1 MSSSWRGSNVR
12 RPEGT
17 AAGGGALDVDENPAY
32 HGRDAATGSNRM
44 TRGALSAAALAAVC
58 LLLTASMGAAST
70 TATDATSSAKLRGD
84 LAALVAGRQALDRR
98 IPGLIAGYQASEIP
112 YFAVLSE
119 PDDAAHQAK
128 LTALGARV
136 LRAYRSVNAF
146 ALASSPSVVQQVAA
160 LSWVKWMAPVEV
172 VTALDHEV
180 DQSKATTFDVGA
192 PEQWDNGLTGSGVRI
207 AVLDTGLDSTHQDLD
222 DLDFRNWSNPLLNPP
237 KVVESRNFVGGVCSP
252 AGTTDGH
259 GHGTHV
265 AGIATGTGEGVPLE
279 SSDDGKYTGIAPGA
293 ELAVGKVLTDAGAG
307 VNSDLVAAMEWA
319 ALPANDPSGCAVG
332 ANIVN
337 MSIGSEARPTRL
349 NSDSDVDF
357 VSYVLDHLAVK
368 YGTLFVA
375 AVGNSGPFVGSALEA
390 PGSSAQALSVA
401 ATAKDY
407 DVNHDDTLSGDT
419 CAGWQHPG
427 SANNCSAGVGDQ
439 PPSIDSFSSRGP
451 SGDVWL
457 RPDIAA
463 PGYNIVSAQASTG
476 TALAGNDLDIGTR
489 SDPLYATAS
498 GTSMATP
505 ATVGSAA
512 LVLQAYRR
520 AYGSSNPS
528 GSSGVTGLT
537 APAYA
542 LLRAA
547 LMNTA
552 GSDLYEARWILT
564 TGNSPPPLPCPPEID
579 PFSVFCSFK
588 DIIISAAAGSLTL
601 YEVRNGAADPYVGP
615 LAEGAGKLNIGRAI
629 AALRDGVVAYSAA
642 SGSGADAGTGHRD
655 LQGSWQIGAIAAGS
669 SQTQRFVLH
678 SAPSAPNVTAGF
690 TYDAGHHPS
699 DSSGAIPASWI
710 TLPPSTSVPS
720 GGDALAN
727 FTVTVP
733 STASAGTYTGA
744 VLVLLSTGKVLR
756 LPVFASVALHDTDP
770 SVENTGLQ
778 ARIDSAHDVF
788 AKDNTTWPS
797 AAGTPGTGAN
807 ADWLVYPVELAADLG
822 EARFSVYDAAAGD
835 ETYDLYLYD
844 SRFDLI
850 TSTHPF
856 VSAGVTD
863 TNANNARGPSRY
875 LSPQQLALSAPAGG
889 RYYLAVNRAKIG
901 GTTTGDFG
909 AFVLKLD
916 EIRRADVSLTIAD
929 SPDPVLVGQDLTY
942 TLKIANGGPQGA
954 TDVVVIDPLPASA
967 ALVSAT
973 ATQGSCTQTSTV
985 TCRLGSVSSGASV
998 TVTIKVRPT
1007 AEGTLT
1013 NQATVAAAETD
1024 PAPGNNTAAATTTV
1038 KSAGDLSVTQTDNP
1052 DPAHIG
1058 QSLTYTLVVGNTGS
1072 TATGVTLTD
1081 NLPKNAGFGS
1091 VATTQGTCAA
1101 KPEKRVVTCSLGNL
1115 AGGAAATVTIV
1126 VKPTTKGTITNV
1138 ASVKAQSPVDPNTKN
1153 NSSSENTT
1161 VKP

>member
-1 MSSSWRGSNVR
+1 
-12 RPEGT
+12 
-17 AAGGGALDVDENPAY
+17 
-32 HGRDAATGSNRM
+32 M
-44 TRGALSAAALAAVC
+44 TRGALPAAALAAAC
-58 LLLTASMGAAST
+58 LLLGASTGAAST
-70 TATDATSSAKLRGD
+70 TATDATGSAKLRGD
-84 LAALVAGRQALDRR
+84 LAALVSGAQVLDRR
-98 IPGLIAGYQASEIP
+98 IPGLIAGYQAGEIP

-119 PDDAAHQAK
+119 PDDAAHQAT

-146 ALASSPSVVQQVAA
+146 ALASSPSIVQQVAA

-172 VTALDHEV
+172 VTALADHEV

-192 PEQWDNGLTGSGVRI
+192 PEQWDNKLTGSGVRI

-222 DLDFRNWSNPLLNPP
+222 DLDFRNWSSPLNPP

-265 AGIATGTGEGVPLE
+265 AGIATGTGEGVPLDA
-279 SSDDGKYTGIAPGA
+279 SDDGKYAGIAPGA
-293 ELAVGKVLTDAGAG
+293 QLAVAKVLTDAGAG

-319 ALPANDPSGCAVG
+319 AMPADPAGCAVG
-332 ANIVN
+332 ASIVN

-375 AVGNSGPFVGSALEA
+375 AVGNSGPFIGSALEA
-390 PGSSAQALSVA
+390 PGSAAQALSVA
-401 ATAKDY
+401 AAAKDY
-407 DVNHDDTLSGDT
+407 DLNHDDTLSGDT

-427 SANNCSAGVGDQ
+427 SPRNDCRDGVGTQ

-463 PGYNIVSAQASTG
+463 PGYNIVSAQAATG
-476 TALAGNDLDIGTR
+476 TALAGNDLDRGTR
-489 SDPLYATAS
+489 FDPLYATAS

-512 LVLQAYRR
+512 LVLQAYRT
-520 AYGSSNPS
+520 AYGGSNPS
-528 GSSGVTGLT
+528 GGSGVTGLT

-564 TGNSPPPLPCPPEID
+564 TDASTPLPPCPPEID
-579 PFSVFCSFK
+579 PFSVFCSFASLIT
-588 DIIISAAAGSLTL
+588 DAVQGGFGSLTL

-615 LAEGAGKLNIGRAI
+615 LAEGAGKLQIGRAI
-629 AALRDGVVAYSAA
+629 SALRDGVVAYSAA
-642 SGSGADAGTGHRD
+642 SGTGADAGTGHRD
-655 LQGSWQIGAIAAGS
+655 FQGSWQIGAIAAGS

-678 SAPSAPNVTAGF
+678 AAPRTGPVTAGF
-690 TYDAGHHPS
+690 ADNAGHPS
-699 DSSGAIPASWI
+699 DSSSAIPASWI
-710 TLPPSTSVPS
+710 TLPGTVSVPRA
-720 GGDALAN
+720 GDALVD
-727 FTVTVP
+727 FTVAVP
-733 STASAGTYTGA
+733 STAPAGTYTGA
-744 VLVLLSTGKVLR
+744 VLVGLSTGKVLR
-756 LPVFASVALHDTDP
+756 IPVFASVALHDTDP
-770 SVENTGLQ
+770 SVANTGPQ
-778 ARIDSAHDVF
+778 ARIASAHDVF
-788 AKDNTTWPS
+788 GKDNTTWPS

-807 ADWLVYPVELAADLG
+807 ADWLVYPVELAAGLG

-844 SRFDLI
+844 SKFDLI

-856 VSAGVTD
+856 ASAGVTD
-863 TNANNARGPSRY
+863 VNANNARGPSTQA
-875 LSPQQLALSAPAGG
+875 SPEQLALNAPAGG

-901 GTTTGDFG
+901 GTTSGDFG

-916 EIRRADVSLTIAD
+916 EIRRADVSLAIAD
-929 SPDPVLVGQDLTY
+929 SPDPVLAGQDLTY
-942 TLKIANGGPQGA
+942 TLTAANSGPEAATGVTVTDTLPAGA
-954 TDVVVIDPLPASA
+954 TFVSA
-967 ALVSAT
+967 APGCTGTTTVSC
-973 ATQGSCTQTSTV
+973 S
-985 TCRLGSVSSGASV
+985 LGSIDSGSSAAA
-998 TVTIKVRPT
+998 TIKVRPT
-1007 AEGTLT
+1007 SSGTLT
-1013 NQATVAAAETD
+1013 NQATVSSNETD
-1024 PAPGNNTAAATTTV
+1024 PNPANNTATATTTV
-1038 KSAGDLSVTQTDNP
+1038 NPAADLAVTQTDSP
-1052 DPAHIG
+1052 DPVHVG
-1058 QSLTYTLVVGNTGS
+1058 QSLTYTIKVTNSGS

-1081 NLPKNAGFGS
+1081 NLPKNAGFAS
-1091 VATTQGTCAA
+1091 AATTQGNCSA
-1101 KPEKRVVTCSLGNL
+1101 KPEKQLVTCGLGNL

-1126 VKPTTKGTITNV
+1126 VKPTVKGTITNV

-1153 NSSSENTT
+1153 NSSSESTS